1 MGWFGS
7 KKSGKT
13 ETERVEPGRNARVP
27 QIEVVKSIGIRVQE
41 NYIYF
46 LGLDGHVWRTDENNA
61 REMVATAA
69 VSPEDGFL
77 YFIEEENGSIARTP
91 KPLTFD
97 ELPSV
102 LADLSKSERL
112 SLNKFFEEHDRELFA
127 YSNERLRETVLKEAQ
142 ECEKHSDFSK
152 AIELYEII
160 EMPEEVAR
168 VRNLDVLEK
177 AQEREKHLDY
187 QRAIELYESIEMP
200 EEAAR
205 VRKLIAEQS
214 AVKVDQTVVHGD
226 YVDDR
231 DTIIKDSVV
240 SKSNIGTGGD
250 DKISKLEKIA
260 EMKEKGLIDAAEFKQ
275 MKKEILGKK

>member
-112 SLNKFFEEHDRELFA
+112 SVSKFLEEHDRKLRFF
-127 YSNERLRETVLKEAQ
+127 SNERGWERVLKEAQ
-142 ECEKHSDFSK
+142 ECEKNSDFPK
-152 AIELYEII
+152 AIKLYEFIK
-160 EMPEEVAR
+160 MPEEVAR
-168 VRNLDVLEK
+168 VRRLEVLEK

-240 SKSNIGTGGD
+240 SKSNIGAGGD

-275 MKKEILGKK
+275 MKKEILGK